1 MDADAIL
8 KKAKE
13 VISIEIEGLEALK
26 NNLNEDFVK
35 LAQACCE
42 TLDKGGK
49 IVITGIGK
57 SGHVG
62 SKIAATMAANITTRH
77 ISSALFT
84 ALKKLPFSFFIYR
97 HLLKKYEGNFDCPQ
111 SKIASLLRYSSKPL
125 VHNFITD
132 FIAHPVV
139 YRS

>member
-62 SKIAATMAANITTRH
+62 SKIAATMASTGSPTIFMHSVEAMHGDLGMIQKDDLLIA
-77 ISSALFT
+77 ISYSGESDEIVRVIVPAKRLGVRVAAL
-84 ALKKLPFSFFIYR
+84 
-97 HLLKKYEGNFDCPQ
+97 
-111 SKIASLLRYSSKPL
+111 
-125 VHNFITD
+125 
-132 FIAHPVV
+132 
-139 YRS
+139 